1 VSLARVTIYRRLP
14 RSNAL
19 KAVLVMVATLCE
31 VGGLGILAWALG
43 TVLTAGR

>member
-1 VSLARVTIYRRLP
+1 MSLTRVTICRQLP

-31 VGGLGILAWALG
+31 VGGIGILAWALG
-43 TVLTAGR
+43 TVLTSGR